1 MVLLNIRLSPFS
13 HLVSLTWVTRFGDQM
28 DRALYSANIDNDSD
42 EDDNCDDDDNDD
54 SDDSDDND
62 DDDNGDDDEDD
73 GDEDIKSD
81 ETRFVAVSRVTQI
94 SLLSPQTYSMIIKNI
109 KHIKKLI
116 SSYLFLLLRSTPE
129 TLFLSVAI

>member
-54 SDDSDDND
+54 SDVSDETD
-62 DDDNGDDDEDD
+62 DDDDAGDD